1 MPALLNRNFRSE
13 FWENADGTISRRG
26 ATTCAHCN
34 CIMVQVPGA
43 GDQVVFNGMDAHG
56 NPNGQRKVLQ
66 SPFCMR
72 CMKPMCVPCAI
83 AMDRAGGVCDAFEK
97 KLERKERLG
106 EFYAKHYPKVDR
118 DMAILVGT
126 GEVPEP
132 PGRNSAVLGT
142 W

>member
-1 MPALLNRNFRSE
+1 MPAIVNRRFRSE
-13 FWENADGTISRRG
+13 FGQNADGTISRMH

-34 CIMVQVPGA
+34 AIMVLAPGQTERVIVA
-43 GDQVVFNGMDAHG
+43 GLDANG
-56 NPNGQRKVLQ
+56 NPNGKREVIET
-66 SPFCMR
+66 PFCMK
-72 CMKPMCVPCAI
+72 CMKPMCLACGVK
-83 AMDRAGGVCDAFEK
+83 MHRAGGVCDAFEK

-106 EFYAKHYPKVDR
+106 EFYAKHYPEVDR
-118 DMAILVGT
+118 DQAILINT